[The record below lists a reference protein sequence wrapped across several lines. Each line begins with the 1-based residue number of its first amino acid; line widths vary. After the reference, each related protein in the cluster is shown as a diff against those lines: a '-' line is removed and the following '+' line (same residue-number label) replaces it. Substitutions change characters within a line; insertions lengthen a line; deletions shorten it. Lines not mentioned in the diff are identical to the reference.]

1 MLAISA
7 ALLILTTLGWATHI
21 AFTSF
26 RALAPDVSRV
36 KVCDGETVQLG
47 DGSTG
52 TLRLRVSREQQC
64 TFECEPTDPWVT
76 VTRAEFI
83 TPSQTLEVGLEPGA
97 RCVWLPDALP
107 TF

>member
-1 MLAISA
+1 MLAIGA
-7 ALLILTTLGWATHI
+7 ALMILTTLGWATHI

-36 KVCDGETVQLG
+36 RVCDGETVKL
-47 DGSTG
+47 G
-52 TLRLRVSREQQC
+52 TLHLRVSREQQC

-76 VTRAEFI
+76 VTRAELI